1 MMRFAVKAFTEGWF
15 LALAVTV
22 AVLLA
27 LGLVISAILGGRP

>member
-15 LALAVTV
+15 LALAITL

-27 LGLVISAILGGRP
+27 LALVVSAISGGRP